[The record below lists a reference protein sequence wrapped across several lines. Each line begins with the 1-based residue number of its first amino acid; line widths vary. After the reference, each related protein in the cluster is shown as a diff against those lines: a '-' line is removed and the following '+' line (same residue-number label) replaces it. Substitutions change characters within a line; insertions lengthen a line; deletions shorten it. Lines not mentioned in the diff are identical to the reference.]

1 MSERKKD
8 LKMKYNYLEN
18 IKEDVKNYIEENK
31 DNESYN
37 FNNIDEVRDL
47 LYDDLWLDD
56 AVTGNGS
63 GSYYCNSY
71 KAREALNGNEDLL
84 VNALEEFGNDAES
97 YKRSL
102 TDPEFADV
110 TIRCY
115 LLGQA
120 IDEVLEELPKENN
133 KTIIKIVKFMEYTTK
148 KQETIKKEIH
158 KEQTRDIQEAIKM
171 LNNEPLHYY
180 NNKYLQVTETIE
192 ATYKTSTGYKKIY
205 KTIKTDGT
213 TKKNY

>member
-1 MSERKKD
+1 
-8 LKMKYNYLEN
+8 MKYDYLKN
-18 IKEDVKNYIEENK
+18 IKEDVKAYIEENK
-31 DNESYN
+31 GNESYN
-37 FNNIDEVRDL
+37 FNNKEELKDL
-47 LYDDLWLDD
+47 LYDDLWIDD
-56 AVTGNGS
+56 SVTGNGS

-71 KAREALNGNEDLL
+71 KARESLTGNEDLL
-84 VNALEEFGNDAES
+84 IEALENFGNDAEG

-133 KTIIKIVKFMEYTTK
+133 KTIIKISKYMEYTNE

-158 KEQTRDIQEAIKM
+158 KEQTRDIQEAIKI
-171 LNNEPLHYY
+171 LNDEKLNYY
-180 NNKYLQVTETIE
+180 NNKYITITETIE
-192 ATYKTSTGYKKIY
+192 ATYKTETGYKKIY

-213 TKKNY
+213 IKKNY

>member
-1 MSERKKD
+1 
-8 LKMKYNYLEN
+8 MKYNYLEN
-18 IKEDVKNYIEENK
+18 IKEDIKAYIEENK
-31 DNESYN
+31 ENKNYN
-37 FNNIDEVRDL
+37 FNNKEELKNL
-47 LYDDLWLDD
+47 LYDDLWIDD
-56 AVTGNGS
+56 SVTGNGS

-71 KAREALNGNEDLL
+71 KAREALTGNEDLL

-120 IDEVLEELPKENN
+120 INEVLEELPKENN
-133 KTIIKIVKFMEYTTK
+133 KTIINISKYMEHTNEKQETTK
-148 KQETIKKEIH
+148 KELYRTT
-158 KEQTRDIQEAIKM
+158 TRDINEAIKI
-171 LNNEPLHYY
+171 LNDEKLNCY
-180 NNKYLQVTETIE
+180 NNKYITITETIE
-192 ATYKTSTGYKKIY
+192 ATYKTSTGYKKTY

-213 TKKNY
+213 IKKNY

>member
-1 MSERKKD
+1 
-8 LKMKYNYLEN
+8 MKYNYLEN

-37 FNNIDEVRDL
+37 FNNIDEVRNL
-47 LYDDLWLDD
+47 LYDDLWVDD

-84 VNALEEFGNDAES
+84 VDALEEFGNDAES

-133 KTIIKIVKFMEYTTK
+133 KTIIQIVKFMEYTTK

-158 KEQTRDIQEAIKM
+158 IEHTRDLQEAIKI

-192 ATYKTSTGYKKIY
+192 ATYRISTGYKKIY